1 MNGEGRMQHVNF
13 DQGIEHDDM
22 WFSNTYAWTPSRL
35 IPSYKSTT
43 ALKSYNY
50 SSYANGYGNY
60 YDELDEMYDYNSSFN
75 VQPRSTSAHSA
86 NYDEAAYDFPDDE
99 DGFVRPDVDEL
110 FTALLEADVE
120 SLEICLDQMPAY
132 TITTVLHN
140 FTPVALSYTHRDDL
154 CFDEQGVYDM
164 LMEGDAS
171 GLICAVSKSHHSAS
185 AIAEVMCY
193 YMHWTERKQP
203 SFKPVTPALLT

>member
-1 MNGEGRMQHVNF
+1 
-13 DQGIEHDDM
+13 M

-60 YDELDEMYDYNSSFN
+60 YDELDEIEDYNSGFN
-75 VQPRSTSAHSA
+75 IKPRTPSAHNA

-99 DGFVRPDVDEL
+99 DGFVQPTPEEL
-110 FTALLEADVE
+110 FIALEEADVE
-120 SLEICLDQMPAY
+120 TLEICMESMPAY

-140 FTPVALSYTHRDDL
+140 FTPNPTSYTHRDDL
-154 CFDEQGVYDM
+154 PFSEQCIYDM

-171 GLICAVSKSHHSAS
+171 GLISSATNSYTS
-185 AIAEVMCY
+185 AGIIAEVMCY
-193 YMHWTERKQP
+193 YMLWTERKQP
-203 SFKPVTPALLT
+203 SFKPIVPALLS